1 MKNVLRVGV
10 RCGMQ
15 WDLKD
20 EIDCT
25 VAGRGDE
32 GSKLL
37 IFGLIADEHCSV
49 DFALLRFAEN

>member
-1 MKNVLRVGV
+1 MKNVLRARV

-32 GSKLL
+32 ESMLP
-37 IFGLIADEHCSV
+37 IFGIVADDRCSV
-49 DFALLRFAEN
+49 DFALLKFAEN